1 MMRRIYYTEAYKV
14 EFEATVTSVEQQ
26 GDCTV
31 VILDQTAFYPTSGG
45 QPFDTGTI
53 NDVQVVAVV
62 ERVDGVIAHVLEGK
76 IQPGQVAYGRIN
88 WARRF
93 DHMQQHTGQHLL
105 SAAIDRC
112 HSARTSSFHLGSRTS
127 TIDLDLELST
137 EMIAEAEAEANR
149 VVWEDRELSVR
160 FVSDQ
165 DPDLGLRKKPART
178 GELRLIEIKDFDRSA
193 CGGTHVSRTGGVGIV
208 AVSSWERFKGG
219 TRLEFVCGGR
229 ALSAYRFQRDTLAK
243 SVRVLSVLP
252 ANLAD
257 AIEKTQFEK
266 NEQKRTSRA
275 LQRRLSNCEAAALI
289 ERAEKINGTNSV
301 IAIVE
306 NGDHL
311 WMKDVAVAVVKKH
324 CFAVVLLSETVPNSV
339 VIARSS
345 DVAIDASRVL
355 RDLISRFGGRGGGK
369 PELAQGGGL
378 TGTMTEVLKTA
389 RELLIDLLD

>member
-1 MMRRIYYTEAYKV
+1 MRRIYYTEAYKV

-26 GDCTV
+26 GDRTV
-31 VILDQTAFYPTSGG
+31 VMLDQTAFYPTSGG

-53 NDVQVVAVV
+53 NDVQVVEVV
-62 ERVDGVIAHVLEGK
+62 ERVDGVIAHVLGGK
-76 IQPGQVAYGRIN
+76 IQSGQIAYGRIN

-112 HSARTSSFHLGSRTS
+112 HGARTSSFHLGSRTS

-149 VVWEDRELSVR
+149 VVWEDRDLSVR

-165 DPDLGLRKKPART
+165 DSDLRFRKKPART

-257 AIEKTQFEK
+257 AIEKTQFAK
-266 NEQKRTSRA
+266 NEQKRTIRA

-289 ERAEKINGTNSV
+289 ERAEKINGITSV
-301 IAIVE
+301 IEIVQ

-311 WMKDVAVAVVKKH
+311 WMKDVAVAVVKKNG
-324 CFAVVLLSETVPNSV
+324 FAVVLLSETVPNSV

-369 PELAQGGGL
+369 PKLAQGGGL

-389 RELLIDLLD
+389 RELLIDLPD

>member
-1 MMRRIYYTEAYKV
+1 MRRIYYTEAYKV

-26 GDCTV
+26 GDRTV
-31 VILDQTAFYPTSGG
+31 VMLDQTAFYPTSGG

-53 NDVQVVAVV
+53 NDVQVVEVV
-62 ERVDGVIAHVLEGK
+62 ERVDGVIAHVLGGK
-76 IQPGQVAYGRIN
+76 IQPGQIAYGRIN

-112 HSARTSSFHLGSRTS
+112 HGARTSSFHLGSRTS

-149 VVWEDRELSVR
+149 VVWEDRDLSVR

-165 DPDLGLRKKPART
+165 DSDLRFRKKPART

-208 AVSSWERFKGG
+208 AVSSWERFKGV

-266 NEQKRTSRA
+266 NEQKRTIRA

-289 ERAEKINGTNSV
+289 ERAEKINGITSV
-301 IAIVE
+301 IEIVQ

-311 WMKDVAVAVVKKH
+311 WMKDVAVAVVKKNG
-324 CFAVVLLSETVPNSV
+324 FAVVLLSETVPNSV
-339 VIARSS
+339 VIALSS

-369 PELAQGGGL
+369 PKLAQGGGL

-389 RELLIDLLD
+389 RELLIDLPD